1 MEKFSI
7 HNTNFTSA
15 ILFSYVQQNAGVW
28 RHYRDY
34 IAQYLMYFNVYII
47 IRSSKWIKFRG
58 ITYKKGCVMA
68 TVSPEP
74 TIENLPV
81 FNTIEKLYI
90 LDGNQVYFYVRLH
103 ETKEFNHHYMCYFV
117 VPTNIYKLLPLESF
131 ISHLPLHIHKLNIPT
146 VKFCIVVKFHLCI

>member
-1 MEKFSI
+1 
-7 HNTNFTSA
+7 
-15 ILFSYVQQNAGVW
+15 
-28 RHYRDY
+28 
-34 IAQYLMYFNVYII
+34 
-47 IRSSKWIKFRG
+47 
-58 ITYKKGCVMA
+58 MA

-117 VPTNIYKLLPLESF
+117 VQTNIYKLC
-131 ISHLPLHIHKLNIPT
+131 T
-146 VKFCIVVKFHLCI
+146 T